1 MTLFTLLLFSTSVAE
16 LPQEPIPSELAAQ
29 TGPYLSENIS
39 SGARLVLSN
48 GESYDVRPDDIEK
61 ASFWITPF
69 PLDIEASDDPDYPY
83 LIRNLN
89 SNVAVHAKETS
100 QPEK

>member
-1 MTLFTLLLFSTSVAE
+1 MYLLALLLFSTTPLEQAPE
-16 LPQEPIPSELAAQ
+16 LISSEITAQ
-29 TGPYLSENIS
+29 AGPYISENIA

-48 GESYDVRPDDIEK
+48 GESYDVRPDDIDK

-69 PLDIEASDDPDYPY
+69 PLAIEDSDDPDYPY

-89 SNVAVHAKETS
+89 SNVAVHVRPTPDPK
-100 QPEK
+100 K